1 MNNLKIVLVGD
12 AEVGKTWLV
21 SRAKELY
28 ATLHDYYSL
37 MKEPFDYDWFTLRP
51 FLKHALAT

>member
-1 MNNLKIVLVGD
+1 MATAYFRHLMNALKIVLVGD

-28 ATLHDYYSL
+28 FARLLQFNEGT
-37 MKEPFDYDWFTLRP
+37 F
-51 FLKHALAT
+51 